1 MSEYDSDTDQLL
13 REAVDG
19 DANAGTT
26 LLERY
31 RNRLKTMIRVR
42 MDQRLQGRFD
52 PSDVVQDAFVEAHR
66 RLAEYVDTRP
76 MDFYPWLRGL
86 AWDRLVDLHRRHLA
100 AAKRSVD
107 REMMDASSHALV
119 TYLADSRF
127 SPLRDVLRDELRARI
142 QFALDLLPPIAREVL
157 LLRFVEQLSVRE
169 ASEVLNISETALKS
183 RQLRALKSLGQ
194 QLDADFKGEP

>member
-1 MSEYDSDTDQLL
+1 M
-13 REAVDG
+13 
-19 DANAGTT
+19 T

-76 MDFYPWLRGL
+76 MEFYPWLRGL
-86 AWDRLVDLHRRHLA
+86 AWDRLVDLHRRHLT

-107 REMMDASSHALV
+107 REMVDASSHALV

-142 QFALDLLPPIAREVL
+142 QSALDLLPPIAREVL

-194 QLDADFKGEP
+194 HLDGYFIGGS